1 MLFFSFFISLTSV
14 KKTAFIMAASASKVS
29 PSTAKAAN
37 KTVVSPATQLI
48 KYCLGIDVSKAT
60 LEVCLRSIDIQQNS
74 IIKGSRSFSNGKKG
88 HEALVSWMEKLY
100 KDKTVPLVVVMEATG
115 VYHEAIAYFLANKDY
130 SLSIVVPSK
139 AKKYLESLGQKSK
152 DDKIDASGLSQM
164 GCQQKLHLWQM
175 PNVQTQQLRDLTR
188 YLEFL
193 HKQMIDC
200 IGRLESYEHR
210 AIPTDVVTK
219 HLDSLQ
225 KMLKKQMK
233 EVHKQIENHI
243 KAHPD
248 LEKKVACVTSINGV
262 GVLTAAVVISEMN
275 DFQLIDNQRQLVSYC
290 GYDVVK
296 NDSGTKKSK
305 GKISKK
311 GNAHVRRILYMPA
324 LNVVRLG
331 VKHFVD
337 LYQRVYERTKIKMVA
352 YVAVQKKLL
361 TTIYALYK
369 KGEWFDPNFQVKTA
383 PTAEVAVPV
392 AA

>member
-1 MLFFSFFISLTSV
+1 
-14 KKTAFIMAASASKVS
+14 MATSASKVS
-29 PSTAKAAN
+29 KASSNAPKVAN
-37 KTVVSPATQLI
+37 KPVVSPVTQLI
-48 KYCLGIDVSKAT
+48 KYCVGIDVSKAT

-74 IIKGSRSFSNGKKG
+74 VIKGSRTFSNGKKG
-88 HEALVSWMEKLY
+88 FEALVSWMEKLY
-100 KDKTVPLVVVMEATG
+100 KDKTVPMVVAMEATG
-115 VYHEAIAYFLANKDY
+115 VYHEGVAYFLAHKDY
-130 SLSIVVPSK
+130 PLSIIVPHK

-152 DDKIDASGLSQM
+152 DDKIDASGLSKM
-164 GCQQKLHLWQM
+164 GCEQKLSFWQM

-219 HLDSLQ
+219 HLQSLQ
-225 KMLKKQMK
+225 KTLKKQMK
-233 EVHKQIENHI
+233 EVHKQIEAHI
-243 KAHPD
+243 KTYPD
-248 LEKKVACVTSINGV
+248 LEKKVACVTSIDGV
-262 GVLTAAVVISEMN
+262 GVLTAAVIISEMN

-296 NDSGTKKSK
+296 NDSGTKKGK

-324 LNVVRLG
+324 FNVVRLG

-369 KGEWFDPNFQVKTA
+369 KGELFDPIFNVKIA
-383 PTAEVAVPV
+383 QSVEEAVPM